1 MINQIKKFLR
11 PFVSEKF
18 IIWTHKMRAI
28 IAALYYGYPAKRLK
42 VIGVT
47 GTNGKTTV
55 CHLVDAILEEAGFQV
70 AMATTIDFKIGSNK
84 VVNEY
89 KMTTLSPFL
98 VQKFLRD
105 AVSAGC
111 QYAIIETTSHAL
123 IQNRV
128 WGIKYH
134 GVVLTNITH
143 DHLDYH
149 KTYGEYK
156 EAKILLFAHNPK
168 FSVINADDEAAS
180 DFSKMIAGKTYLYG
194 LDNKSDITAR
204 KVIMEPNGSLIT
216 VITPD
221 GQIPINLNL
230 PGKFNIYNALA
241 AVSVGF
247 AEDLELTTI
256 KKALEKIKGISGRM
270 EQINCGQD
278 FGVIIDFAHTPDGLQ
293 KVFETVKNMTK
304 GRIIHV
310 GGATGNRD
318 KTKRPILGSLAG
330 RYADIAIVTD
340 EDPYNEDPKVI
351 IEQVSE
357 GVVRGATKDNP
368 KKLGENFFKIL
379 NRKAAILKAISLA
392 KHGDVVL
399 ITGKGAETKMA
410 VGENQF
416 IPWSDRQVVEEA
428 LGKKN

>member
-1 MINQIKKFLR
+1 MIKSIKKFLR

-18 IIWTHKMRAI
+18 ILWTHKVRAV
-28 IAALYYGYPAKRLK
+28 IAALYYGYPSKRLK

-55 CHLVDAILEEAGFQV
+55 CHLIDSILEEAGFKV
-70 AMATTIDFKIGSNK
+70 AIATTIDFKIGSDK
-84 VVNEY
+84 TVNEY
-89 KMTTLSPFL
+89 KMTTLSPFFL
-98 VQKFLRD
+98 QKFLRD

-111 QYAIIETTSHAL
+111 QYAIVETTSHAL
-123 IQNRV
+123 KQNRV

-134 GVVLTNITH
+134 GAVLTNITH

-149 KTYGEYK
+149 KTYAEYK
-156 EAKILLFAHNPK
+156 EAKMQLFANNPK
-168 FSVINADDEAAS
+168 FSIINADDDAAN
-180 DFSKMIAGKTYLYG
+180 DFAKMIAGKTYLYG

-216 VITPD
+216 AITPD
-221 GQIPINLNL
+221 GQIPINLSI

-241 AVSVGF
+241 AIGAGL
-247 AEDLELTTI
+247 AEDLELSTI
-256 KKALEKIKGISGRM
+256 KKALEKVTGISGRM

-293 KVFETVKNMTK
+293 KVFEAVQNMTK

-330 RYADIAIVTD
+330 RYADVAIVTD
-340 EDPYNEDPKVI
+340 EDPYNEDPKEI

-357 GVVRGATKDNP
+357 GVVRGATKEDP
-368 KKLGENFFKIL
+368 KVLDENFFKIL
-379 NRKAAILKAISLA
+379 NRKAAIIKALNLA
-392 KHGDVVL
+392 NKGDVVL

-416 IPWSDRQVVEEA
+416 IPWSDREVVEEV